1 MVSENRVF
9 TTQNEWYRD
18 EAREECLAK
27 AMEILADVE
36 HKVDD
41 LEQTL
46 NVNDA
51 VLVGNAILEV
61 LNLRFYDHVVWV
73 EGKYRDGDQTF
84 EYDFS
89 DMLDDLLQDTL
100 GFTKEG
106 K

>member
-1 MVSENRVF
+1 MIEFESQQEVY
-9 TTQNEWYRD
+9 QD
-18 EAREECLAK
+18 AAREECLAK

-36 HKVDD
+36 PKVDD

-46 NVNDA
+46 NVNDS
-51 VLVGNAILEV
+51 VLVGNAILAV
-61 LNLRFYDHVVWV
+61 LNLRFYDYVVWT

-89 DMLDDLLQDTL
+89 EMLDDLLQDVL
-100 GFTKEG
+100 GFMKEG

>member
-1 MVSENRVF
+1 MIEFESQQE
-9 TTQNEWYRD
+9 TYQD
-18 EAREECLAK
+18 AAREECLAK

-36 HKVDD
+36 HMVDD

-46 NVNDA
+46 NVNDS

-61 LNLRFYDHVVWV
+61 LNLRFYDYVVYI
-73 EGKYRDGDQTF
+73 EGKYRDGDETF

-89 DMLDDLLQDTL
+89 EMLDDLLQDVL
-100 GFTKEG
+100 GFMKEG

>member
-1 MVSENRVF
+1 MIEFESQQE
-9 TTQNEWYRD
+9 TYQD
-18 EAREECLAK
+18 AAREECLGK

-36 HKVDD
+36 HMVDD

-61 LNLRFYDHVVWV
+61 LNLRFYDYVVYI
-73 EGKYRDGDQTF
+73 EGKYRDGDETF

-89 DMLDDLLQDTL
+89 EMLDDLLQDVL
-100 GFTKEG
+100 GFMKEG

>member
-1 MVSENRVF
+1 MIEFESQQE
-9 TTQNEWYRD
+9 TYQD
-18 EAREECLAK
+18 AAREECLAK

-36 HKVDD
+36 HMVDD

-46 NVNDA
+46 NVNDS

-61 LNLRFYDHVVWV
+61 LNLRFYDYVVWM

-89 DMLDDLLQDTL
+89 EMLDDLLQDVL
-100 GFTKEG
+100 GFMKEG